1 MYDGHTRILSLF
13 TGHKK
18 WKAWKKTTEKY
29 MPVKRRQNFAE
40 TGRESYYKAEWL
52 EESLD
57 SKGAFYK
64 DNESDNDDENYNEN
78 NEQ

>member
-1 MYDGHTRILSLF
+1 ML
-13 TGHKK
+13 
-18 WKAWKKTTEKY
+18 
-29 MPVKRRQNFAE
+29 VKRRQNFAE

-78 NEQ
+78 NKQ

>member
-1 MYDGHTRILSLF
+1 
-13 TGHKK
+13 
-18 WKAWKKTTEKY
+18 

-40 TGRESYYKAEWL
+40 TGRESYYKEEWL
-52 EESLD
+52 EESLE

-64 DNESDNDDENYNEN
+64 DNESDNDDDSYNEN